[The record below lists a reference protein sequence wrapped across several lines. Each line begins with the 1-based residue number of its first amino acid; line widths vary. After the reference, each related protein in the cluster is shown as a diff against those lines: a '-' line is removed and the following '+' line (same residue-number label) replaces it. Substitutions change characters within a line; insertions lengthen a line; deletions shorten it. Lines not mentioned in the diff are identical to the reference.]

1 MNAAQLCAF
10 ALSLWTGDAQAYEDR
25 LPTMQT
31 ACVSVAVEAGKQGM
45 DRYLAL
51 AMAWEESRFTPTAV
65 SPEGAV
71 GTMQVIPRWACPN
84 RTRQG
89 CDLVAAGVRAYLSW
103 LARYKE
109 PRLALCHYNS
119 GNRCNSR
126 SNAYAVRV
134 ERRAKKLGRA
144 VVDTAY
150 VGRR

>member
-1 MNAAQLCAF
+1 MNAANICLLAIN
-10 ALSLWTGDAQAYEDR
+10 LWVGNAQVSEGR
-25 LPTMQT
+25 LVTMQS
-31 ACVSVAVEAGKQGM
+31 ACVEVADKAREQGM

-65 SPEGAV
+65 SPEGAI
-71 GTMQVIPRWACPN
+71 GTMQVIPRWTCPN

-103 LARYKE
+103 LGRYKE

-119 GNRCNSR
+119 GNRCNEHSR
-126 SNAYAVRV
+126 AYAVRV
-134 ERRAKKLGRA
+134 ERRAKRLVQA
-144 VVDTAY
+144 VNDAAY

>member
-1 MNAAQLCAF
+1 MNAANICLLAIN
-10 ALSLWTGDAQAYEDR
+10 LWVGNAQVGEGR
-25 LPTMQT
+25 LVTMQS
-31 ACVSVAVEAGKQGM
+31 ACVEVADKAREQGM

-65 SPEGAV
+65 SSEGAI

-103 LARYKE
+103 LKRYKE
-109 PRLALCHYNS
+109 PKLALCHYNS
-119 GNRCNSR
+119 GNRCNDRSR
-126 SNAYAVRV
+126 GYATRV
-134 ERRAKKLGRA
+134 ERKSVQLRRAAKDA
-144 VVDTAY
+144 AY